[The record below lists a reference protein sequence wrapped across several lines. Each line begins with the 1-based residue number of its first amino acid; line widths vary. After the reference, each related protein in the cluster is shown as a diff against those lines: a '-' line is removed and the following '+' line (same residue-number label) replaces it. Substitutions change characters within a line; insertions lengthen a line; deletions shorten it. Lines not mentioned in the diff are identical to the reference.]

1 MRADT
6 VLRRRHAS
14 LIGLLLLL
22 SVSRGATAGPEYP
35 IPHGVGFHSFD
46 AWNTWMAV
54 HLGAERETIGF
65 YEVPLGTWV
74 TDHYSHLGVTFNS
87 SLGSQV
93 QDNSVSYPNDGR
105 GLRSSAEMRV
115 EFDEPIR
122 AVAIHWP
129 QFSRFRMYSDGQL
142 VHVTDWF
149 WGGAGGFFGVVM
161 DFDFDA
167 VEVQNDQDS
176 MGFPPV
182 HIDDFHFQ
190 RIVPVPAPPVLLVVA
205 LGALTAR
212 GSRRRRAGP

>member
-1 MRADT
+1 MRHTTAGLVSM
-6 VLRRRHAS
+6 VLAIACTR
-14 LIGLLLLL
+14 
-22 SVSRGATAGPEYP
+22 VSTAGPEYP

-87 SLGSQV
+87 SLGSQAQSDPV
-93 QDNSVSYPNDGR
+93 GYPNDGY

-122 AVAIHWP
+122 AIGVHTPARTYY
-129 QFSRFRMYSDGQL
+129 RFFLEGAL
-142 VHVTDWF
+142 VYTTPVIYGNSSSTF
-149 WGGAGGFFGVVM
+149 VGLIM
-161 DFDFDA
+161 DFEFDA
-167 VEVQNDQDS
+167 VELFHFQDS

-190 RIVPVPAPPVLLVVA
+190 RIAPVPAPPALLVIA